1 MSLYPRIDFIVKTVN
16 YAGLYQNSLP
26 DSNIENIIN
35 NLENLTVWIANVDYA
50 LKNNDAFTLYGKQ
63 ALNIYDQYIGST
75 PVDQRILDV
84 TYFGN
89 PDIVV

>member
-1 MSLYPRIDFIVKTVN
+1 MSLYPRIDFVVKTVN